1 VSGFSPW
8 LTLNIYR
15 SRLDKAL
22 NTFESRYGT
31 YQSKNRE
38 AFECNYKT
46 SSNETAKPGTETSYQ
61 TSNSPNTRSLL
72 TNASEEDRRDMEE
85 ELDDKSCGNPFGPDL
100 HDEIIRPF
108 FSARYTMLPP
118 SYPAR
123 HMHIIKGTPWKA
135 EDKVLCK
142 ASPRLCDGVA
152 TVLHN
157 TDPKCLSA
165 FLDPKNK
172 VFEWRRTVQNVL
184 IRRSGNEV
192 LVRRRKSQM

>member
-1 VSGFSPW
+1 MSGFGPW
-8 LTLNIYR
+8 LILHIYRFRLDKTLNIF
-15 SRLDKAL
+15 K
-22 NTFESRYGT
+22 FRYGT
-31 YQSKNRE
+31 YQPKSRGGFQRNCKPN
-38 AFECNYKT
+38 
-46 SSNETAKPGTETSYQ
+46 SNETIMPGIETSYQ

-85 ELDDKSCGNPFGPDL
+85 ELDDKSCSNPFGPDL

-123 HMHIIKGTPWKA
+123 HMHIIKGTPWKT
-135 EDKVLCK
+135 DDNVLCK

-152 TVLHN
+152 TVLYK

-172 VFEWRRTVQNVL
+172 VFEWRRTVLNVL
-184 IRRSGNEV
+184 IRRAGNEV
-192 LVRRRKSQM
+192 LVCR